1 MKRFL
6 LVIAY
11 ILIWTT
17 PLQIGFVLWALW
29 VTLTTDASI
38 LSLSIDIFVR
48 EHLPFLYKLMKPLT
62 YFVFPDGLAGFI
74 WSLPTVIHASLK
86 TVVSAWLGCW
96 LLRRA
101 KKTPTPNR
109 EP

>member
-17 PLQIGFVLWALW
+17 PLQIGFVFWALW
-29 VTLTTDASI
+29 VTLSTDATI
-38 LSLSIDIFVR
+38 LSLSNDIFVS
-48 EHLPFLYKLMKPLT
+48 EYLPFLYKLLKPLT

-74 WSLPTVIHASLK
+74 WSLPVVIHASLK
-86 TVVSAWLGCW
+86 TVVSAWLGFW

-101 KKTPTPNR
+101 KKMPSPNR
-109 EP
+109 ES

>member
-1 MKRFL
+1 MKRFW

-29 VTLTTDASI
+29 VTLTTDATI
-38 LSLSIDIFVR
+38 LSLTNDVFIS
-48 EHLPFLYKLMKPLT
+48 EYLPFLYSFLKPYT
-62 YFVFPDGLAGFI
+62 YFILPDVLADFI

-86 TVVSAWLGCW
+86 TVVSTWLGFW
-96 LLRRA
+96 LLRRV
-101 KKTPTPNR
+101 KKMPCPQS
-109 EP
+109 